1 MVKRAG
7 RFGST
12 VCDLNAESHVPMI
25 MWVLAFVLGGL
36 AAGYSLPWQVSLGA
50 CGALA
55 WLAAVDVVPAACVLY
70 FAASC
75 AIATS
80 GPRPRTG
87 PGFGVRADSA
97 ALGERLRLRASR
109 AIDSAFV
116 LDAPIARALLVAD
129 QSEIPRDVKRAYAD
143 AGIVHMLAI
152 SGLHVSIVAASLV
165 LLLGIVRV
173 PGRIGSF
180 IAAAAIMGYVFIL
193 GFPAPA
199 LRSAVMVCIATASHA
214 CQRHSSRWSILAL
227 GGIVPLVKPETVLD
241 VGYQLSM
248 AGMAAVVAAGAVAK
262 RAPVARLAG
271 WRRGVAQSLI
281 VSGIATLVT
290 APLVACWFGR
300 LSVVAPLT
308 NLAADPVIAVVQPML
323 FLALVLAPW
332 PAAAR
337 FVALA
342 AHPLL
347 VAFEAIARFAASLPY
362 AAVAVTVSP
371 IGVLLSMVA
380 AVSVVVACTTRFPGR
395 AIATAACTTCLTVW
409 LA

>member
-1 MVKRAG
+1 M
-7 RFGST
+7 
-12 VCDLNAESHVPMI
+12 CDLNAESHVPMI

-36 AAGYSLPWQVSLGA
+36 AAGYTLPWQLALGA

-55 WLAAVDVVPAACVLY
+55 WLAAADFIPTACVLY

-75 AIATS
+75 AIAGS
-80 GPRPRTG
+80 GPRPNTG
-87 PGFGVRADSA
+87 PGFAVKADSTE
-97 ALGERLRLRASR
+97 LGEKLRLRASR
-109 AIDSAFV
+109 AIDSAFA
-116 LDAPIARALLVAD
+116 LDAPIAKALLVAD

-152 SGLHVSIVAASLV
+152 SGLHVSIVAASLL

-180 IAAAAIMGYVFIL
+180 ITAATIMGYVFML

-248 AGMAAVVAAGAVAK
+248 AGMAAVIAAGAVSK
-262 RAPVARLAG
+262 RGRIAQLSG
-271 WRRGVAQSLI
+271 WQRKVVQSLV

-300 LSVVAPLT
+300 LSLIAPLT
-308 NLAADPVIAVVQPML
+308 NLAADPVIAVVQPIL

-347 VAFEAIARFAASLPY
+347 IAFEAIARFAASLPY
-362 AAVAVTVSP
+362 AAVAVTISP
-371 IGVLLSMVA
+371 IGVLLSMIA
-380 AVSVVVACTTRFPGR
+380 AVAVVVACTSRFPGR
-395 AIATAACTTCLTVW
+395 SAAIAACATCLTVW

>member
-1 MVKRAG
+1 M
-7 RFGST
+7 
-12 VCDLNAESHVPMI
+12 CDLNAESHVPMI

-50 CGALA
+50 CGAIA
-55 WLAAVDVVPAACVLY
+55 WLAAVDFVPAACVLY

-75 AIATS
+75 AIAAS
-80 GPRPRTG
+80 GPRPHTG
-87 PGFGVRADSA
+87 PGFAVKTDSTE
-97 ALGERLRLRASR
+97 LGEKLRLRASR
-109 AIDSAFV
+109 AIDSAFA
-116 LDAPIARALLVAD
+116 LDAPIAKALLVAD

-165 LLLGIVRV
+165 LLLGIARV

-180 IAAAAIMGYVFIL
+180 VTAATIMGYVFVL

-199 LRSAVMVCIATASHA
+199 LRSAVMVCVATASHA

-227 GGIVPLVKPETVLD
+227 GGIVPLVKPENALD

-248 AGMAAVVAAGAVAK
+248 AGMAAVIAAGAVAK
-262 RAPVARLAG
+262 RGRIARLGG
-271 WRRGVAQSLI
+271 WRRGVVQSLV
-281 VSGIATLVT
+281 VSGVATLVT

-300 LSVVAPLT
+300 LSLVAPLT
-308 NLAADPVIAVVQPML
+308 NLAADPVIAIAQPML

-362 AAVAVTVSP
+362 AAVAVTMSP
-371 IGVLLSMVA
+371 VGVLLSMIA
-380 AVSVVVACTTRFPGR
+380 AVGVVVACTSRFPGR
-395 AIATAACTTCLTVW
+395 SMAVAACATCLTVW